1 MLHKDITEKIIGAA
15 YRVYNQLGF
24 GFLESVYKKSMMI
37 ELEKLGLHA
46 KEDVSITVYY
56 DDLPVGYFVSD
67 IVVEEVVI
75 VELKSVQNLA
85 VAHEV
90 QLVNYL
96 TATKTE
102 TGLLINFGANG
113 VEVKRKFQK
122 FRQDVF

>member
-37 ELEKLGLHA
+37 ELAKQGLHA

-56 DDLPVGYFVSD
+56 DEIPVGYFVSD

-75 VELKSVQNLA
+75 VELKSVQNIA

-96 TATKTE
+96 TATKTD
-102 TGLLINFGANG
+102 TGLLINFGASG
-113 VEVKRKFQK
+113 VEVKRKFRK
-122 FRQDVF
+122 LRQD